1 MRLTAH
7 FISYLVSIHNLE
19 LHLLRHA
26 AETLVIA
33 SSPRKAED
41 KSRKGDNTMGSAMN
55 ILLNEHHFLGKML
68 DFTQELADRMRR
80 GERVQPPVLGRAG
93 EFFRVCLEGCL
104 LTKEEN
110 LLFTKL
116 QTKGFSRQTG
126 LIASMLVDH
135 ERGRRLVREMKKAAA
150 DYEAGS
156 GAAGG
161 RWAAA
166 ALDFVDLMRAHLKE
180 EETSLFVMA
189 DTLMQPSE
197 QAEQAELA
205 EEFKRLEEAQR
216 VSGGHQLIHRMPDEL
231 SGETKERAMDSL
243 GTPST
248 RAPSGAI

>member
-1 MRLTAH
+1 
-7 FISYLVSIHNLE
+7 
-19 LHLLRHA
+19 
-26 AETLVIA
+26 
-33 SSPRKAED
+33 
-41 KSRKGDNTMGSAMN
+41 MGSAMN
-55 ILLNEHHFLGKML
+55 ILLNEHRFLGKML

-104 LTKEEN
+104 LAKEEN

-135 ERGRRLVREMKKAAA
+135 ERGRRLVREMKKTAA

-180 EETSLFVMA
+180 EETSLFMMA
-189 DTLMQPSE
+189 DIFMQPSE
-197 QAEQAELA
+197 QAKLA
-205 EEFKRLEEAQR
+205 EEFKRLEEAQTI
-216 VSGGHQLIHRMPDEL
+216 SGRHRLIHRMPDEL
-231 SGETKERAMDSL
+231 AGETKERPMDSQ
-243 GTPST
+243 GTSP
-248 RAPSGAI
+248 A